1 MPTIRM
7 NREQM
12 QGGYTVLPN
21 QILRTREMSY
31 KARYLLAQMLSMS
44 EAWQYTVAGM
54 AKVCG
59 MGRDA
64 VRTAM
69 VELETLGYLVR
80 SQSRANGRFS
90 HNVYIIRE
98 EPVEVESAPAEA
110 AEEDNCPMPATPTAP
125 STVQKSVSA
134 PLADSPLPVS
144 TLPEN
149 LPLRKNKGEKYQK
162 KKYQD
167 SLPSPIYPIYPQ
179 RVENVFSPRCEGLFA
194 FDKSN
199 NPPLLNAQGV
209 LTPCTHSPLPCHASA
224 KQGFFSNRHRVG
236 ERVIGIAE
244 WNSCLSKYKRQVEYD
259 TLLFDHPEWKE
270 RLDELLEL
278 MTEASCCPAPT
289 QRIGGCQVSTEVVRA
304 RYAKIDMF
312 IMDYIFDKLSTTIQP
327 IRNIRQYLR
336 TVLFHAP
343 STCTHDYDARVR
355 WDFHGQ
361 NHEIRS

>member
-69 VELETLGYLVR
+69 VELETLGYLAR

-98 EPVEVESAPAEA
+98 VPVEVESTPVEAEPQVVSK
-110 AEEDNCPMPATPTAP
+110 EDDLAMPAAAISP
-125 STVQKSVSA
+125 SSVQESFSA

-149 LPLRKNKGEKYQK
+149 LPLRKNKGKKYQE

-167 SLPSPIYPIYPQ
+167 SLPSPSPVHPIYPYS
-179 RVENVFSPRCEGLFA
+179 REKF
-194 FDKSN
+194 
-199 NPPLLNAQGV
+199 
-209 LTPCTHSPLPCHASA
+209 
-224 KQGFFSNRHRVG
+224 VG
-236 ERVIGIAE
+236 ILE

-259 TLLFDHPEWKE
+259 TLLFDHPEWQE

-312 IMDYIFDKLSTTIQP
+312 IMDYIFDKLDTTVQP

-355 WDFHGQ
+355 WDFHRQ
-361 NHEIRS
+361 NQSIRS

>member
-69 VELETLGYLVR
+69 VELETLGYLAR

-98 EPVEVESAPAEA
+98 VPVEVEAAPSEAEPQA
-110 AEEDNCPMPATPTAP
+110 LPKEDDLATPVASTAP
-125 STVQKSVSA
+125 STVQESVSA

-149 LPLRKNKGEKYQK
+149 LPLRKNKGKKYQE

-167 SLPSPIYPIYPQ
+167 SLPSPSPVHPIYPYS
-179 RVENVFSPRCEGLFA
+179 REKF
-194 FDKSN
+194 
-199 NPPLLNAQGV
+199 
-209 LTPCTHSPLPCHASA
+209 
-224 KQGFFSNRHRVG
+224 VG
-236 ERVIGIAE
+236 ILE

-304 RYAKIDMF
+304 RYGKIDMF

-361 NHEIRS
+361 N

>member
-98 EPVEVESAPAEA
+98 VPVEVEAAPAEA
-110 AEEDNCPMPATPTAP
+110 ELQALPKEDDLARPAASTAP
-125 STVQKSVSA
+125 STVQESVAS

-149 LPLRKNKGEKYQK
+149 LPLRKNKGKKYQE

-167 SLPSPIYPIYPQ
+167 SLPSPIYPIYPSS
-179 RVENVFSPRCEGLFA
+179 REKF
-194 FDKSN
+194 
-199 NPPLLNAQGV
+199 
-209 LTPCTHSPLPCHASA
+209 
-224 KQGFFSNRHRVG
+224 VG
-236 ERVIGIAE
+236 ILE
-244 WNSCLSKYKRQVEYD
+244 WNTCLAKYKRQVEYD

-355 WDFHGQ
+355 WDFYGQ
-361 NHEIRS
+361 H

>member
-12 QGGYTVLPN
+12 QGGFTVLPN

-69 VELETLGYLVR
+69 VELETLGYLAR

-98 EPVEVESAPAEA
+98 VPVEVEAAPS
-110 AEEDNCPMPATPTAP
+110 EEESQALPKEDDLAMPAASTAP
-125 STVQKSVSA
+125 STVQESVSS

-149 LPLRKNKGEKYQK
+149 LPLRKNKGKKYQE

-167 SLPSPIYPIYPQ
+167 SLPSHFPIHPIYPFGEQ
-179 RVENVFSPRCEGLFA
+179 KF
-194 FDKSN
+194 
-199 NPPLLNAQGV
+199 
-209 LTPCTHSPLPCHASA
+209 
-224 KQGFFSNRHRVG
+224 VG
-236 ERVIGIAE
+236 ILE

-355 WDFHGQ
+355 WDFHRQ
-361 NHEIRS
+361 NQSIRS

>member
-69 VELETLGYLVR
+69 VELETLGYLAR

-98 EPVEVESAPAEA
+98 VPVEAEAAPEEA

-125 STVQKSVSA
+125 STVQESFSA

-149 LPLRKNKGEKYQK
+149 LPLRKNKGKKYQK

-167 SLPSPIYPIYPQ
+167 SLSSPIHPIYPSS
-179 RVENVFSPRCEGLFA
+179 REKF
-194 FDKSN
+194 
-199 NPPLLNAQGV
+199 
-209 LTPCTHSPLPCHASA
+209 
-224 KQGFFSNRHRVG
+224 VG
-236 ERVIGIAE
+236 ILE

-312 IMDYIFDKLSTTIQP
+312 IINYIFDKLSTTIQP

-343 STCTHDYDARVR
+343 STCTHEYDARVR
-355 WDFHGQ
+355 WDFHGK

>member
-69 VELETLGYLVR
+69 VELETLGYLAR

-98 EPVEVESAPAEA
+98 VPVEVEATPS
-110 AEEDNCPMPATPTAP
+110 EEESQALPKEDDLAMPAASTAP
-125 STVQKSVSA
+125 STVQESVSS

-149 LPLRKNKGEKYQK
+149 LPLRKNKGKKYQE

-167 SLPSPIYPIYPQ
+167 SLPSHPSIHPIYPFGEQ
-179 RVENVFSPRCEGLFA
+179 KF
-194 FDKSN
+194 
-199 NPPLLNAQGV
+199 
-209 LTPCTHSPLPCHASA
+209 
-224 KQGFFSNRHRVG
+224 VG
-236 ERVIGIAE
+236 ILE

-259 TLLFDHPEWKE
+259 TLLFDHPEWQE

-312 IMDYIFDKLSTTIQP
+312 IIDYIFDKLSTTIQP

-361 NHEIRS
+361 N

>member
-69 VELETLGYLVR
+69 VELETLGYLAR

-98 EPVEVESAPAEA
+98 VPVEVEAAPAEA
-110 AEEDNCPMPATPTAP
+110 ESQEDNILTPAASTAP
-125 STVQKSVSA
+125 STVQETVSA

-149 LPLRKNKGEKYQK
+149 LPLRKNKGKKYQE

-167 SLPSPIYPIYPQ
+167 SLPSPSSIHPTYPLGEQ
-179 RVENVFSPRCEGLFA
+179 KF
-194 FDKSN
+194 
-199 NPPLLNAQGV
+199 
-209 LTPCTHSPLPCHASA
+209 
-224 KQGFFSNRHRVG
+224 VG
-236 ERVIGIAE
+236 ILE
-244 WNSCLSKYKRQVEYD
+244 WNTCLSKYKRQVEYD

-312 IMDYIFDKLSTTIQP
+312 IIDYIFDKLSTTIQP

-355 WDFHGQ
+355 WDFHGRNQ
-361 NHEIRS
+361 SLRS

>member
-21 QILRTREMSY
+21 QIFRTREMSY

-69 VELETLGYLVR
+69 VELETLGYLAR

-98 EPVEVESAPAEA
+98 VPVEVEAAPAEA
-110 AEEDNCPMPATPTAP
+110 KPHTASSLAENCAAGSADIPMAPCGQDSASMSTTPTAP
-125 STVQKSVSA
+125 STVQESVSA

-149 LPLRKNKGEKYQK
+149 LPLRKNKGKKYQE

-167 SLPSPIYPIYPQ
+167 SLPSPIYPIYPSS
-179 RVENVFSPRCEGLFA
+179 REKF
-194 FDKSN
+194 
-199 NPPLLNAQGV
+199 
-209 LTPCTHSPLPCHASA
+209 
-224 KQGFFSNRHRVG
+224 VG
-236 ERVIGIAE
+236 ILE
-244 WNSCLSKYKRQVEYD
+244 WNFCLSKYKRQVEYD

-355 WDFHGQ
+355 WDSYGQ
-361 NHEIRS
+361 H

>member
-69 VELETLGYLVR
+69 VELETLGYLAR

-98 EPVEVESAPAEA
+98 VPVEVEAAPAEA
-110 AEEDNCPMPATPTAP
+110 KPQALPKEDDLAMPAASTAP
-125 STVQKSVSA
+125 STVQESVSA

-149 LPLRKNKGEKYQK
+149 LPLRKNKGKKYQE

-167 SLPSPIYPIYPQ
+167 SLPSHSPIHPIYLSS
-179 RVENVFSPRCEGLFA
+179 REKF
-194 FDKSN
+194 
-199 NPPLLNAQGV
+199 
-209 LTPCTHSPLPCHASA
+209 
-224 KQGFFSNRHRVG
+224 VG
-236 ERVIGIAE
+236 ILE

-343 STCTHDYDARVR
+343 STCTHEYDARVR
-355 WDFHGQ
+355 WDFYGQ
-361 NHEIRS
+361 N

>member
-69 VELETLGYLVR
+69 VELETLGYLAR

-98 EPVEVESAPAEA
+98 VPVEVEAAPAEA
-110 AEEDNCPMPATPTAP
+110 ELQALPKEDDLARPAASTAP
-125 STVQKSVSA
+125 STVQESVAS

-144 TLPEN
+144 MLPEN
-149 LPLRKNKGEKYQK
+149 LPLRKNKGKKYQE

-167 SLPSPIYPIYPQ
+167 SLPSPIYPIYPYS
-179 RVENVFSPRCEGLFA
+179 REKF
-194 FDKSN
+194 
-199 NPPLLNAQGV
+199 
-209 LTPCTHSPLPCHASA
+209 
-224 KQGFFSNRHRVG
+224 VG
-236 ERVIGIAE
+236 ILE
-244 WNSCLSKYKRQVEYD
+244 WNSCLAKYKRQVEYD

-355 WDFHGQ
+355 WDFYGQ
-361 NHEIRS
+361 NQSIRS

>member
-69 VELETLGYLVR
+69 VELETLGYLAR

-98 EPVEVESAPAEA
+98 VPVEVEAAPAEA
-110 AEEDNCPMPATPTAP
+110 KPQALPKEDDLAMPAASTAP
-125 STVQKSVSA
+125 SHAQESVSA

-149 LPLRKNKGEKYQK
+149 LPLRKNKGKKYQE

-167 SLPSPIYPIYPQ
+167 SLPSHSPIHPIYPSS
-179 RVENVFSPRCEGLFA
+179 REKF
-194 FDKSN
+194 
-199 NPPLLNAQGV
+199 
-209 LTPCTHSPLPCHASA
+209 
-224 KQGFFSNRHRVG
+224 VG
-236 ERVIGIAE
+236 IFE

-343 STCTHDYDARVR
+343 STYTHEYDARVR

-361 NHEIRS
+361 N

>member
-69 VELETLGYLVR
+69 VELETLGYLAR

-98 EPVEVESAPAEA
+98 MPVKVEAAPAEA

-125 STVQKSVSA
+125 STVQESVSA

-149 LPLRKNKGEKYQK
+149 LPLRKNKGKKYQE

-167 SLPSPIYPIYPQ
+167 SLPSHPSIHPIYPLGGQ
-179 RVENVFSPRCEGLFA
+179 KF
-194 FDKSN
+194 
-199 NPPLLNAQGV
+199 
-209 LTPCTHSPLPCHASA
+209 
-224 KQGFFSNRHRVG
+224 VG
-236 ERVIGIAE
+236 ILE
-244 WNSCLSKYKRQVEYD
+244 WNSCLTKYKRQVEYD

-312 IMDYIFDKLSTTIQP
+312 IIDYIFDKLSTTIQP

-355 WDFHGQ
+355 WDFYGQ
-361 NHEIRS
+361 N

>member
-1 MPTIRM
+1 
-7 NREQM
+7 
-12 QGGYTVLPN
+12 
-21 QILRTREMSY
+21 MS
-31 KARYLLAQMLSMS
+31 
-44 EAWQYTVAGM
+44 T
-54 AKVCG
+54 
-59 MGRDA
+59 
-64 VRTAM
+64 
-69 VELETLGYLVR
+69 
-80 SQSRANGRFS
+80 
-90 HNVYIIRE
+90 
-98 EPVEVESAPAEA
+98 
-110 AEEDNCPMPATPTAP
+110 TPTAP
-125 STVQKSVSA
+125 SIVQESVSA

-149 LPLRKNKGEKYQK
+149 LPLRKNKGKKYQE

-167 SLPSPIYPIYPQ
+167 SLPSPIYPIYPYS
-179 RVENVFSPRCEGLFA
+179 REKF
-194 FDKSN
+194 
-199 NPPLLNAQGV
+199 
-209 LTPCTHSPLPCHASA
+209 
-224 KQGFFSNRHRVG
+224 VG
-236 ERVIGIAE
+236 ILE
-244 WNSCLSKYKRQVEYD
+244 WNSCLAKYKRQVEYD

-355 WDFHGQ
+355 WDFYGQ
-361 NHEIRS
+361 NQSIRS

>member
-69 VELETLGYLVR
+69 VELETLGYLAR

-98 EPVEVESAPAEA
+98 VPVEAEAAPAEA
-110 AEEDNCPMPATPTAP
+110 EPQVVSKEDDLAMPAASAAP
-125 STVQKSVSA
+125 STVQESVSA

-149 LPLRKNKGEKYQK
+149 LPLRKNKGKKYQE

-167 SLPSPIYPIYPQ
+167 SLPSHSPIHPIYLSS
-179 RVENVFSPRCEGLFA
+179 REKF
-194 FDKSN
+194 
-199 NPPLLNAQGV
+199 
-209 LTPCTHSPLPCHASA
+209 
-224 KQGFFSNRHRVG
+224 VG
-236 ERVIGIAE
+236 ILE
-244 WNSCLSKYKRQVEYD
+244 WNACLSKYKRQVEYD

-312 IMDYIFDKLSTTIQP
+312 IIDYIFDKLSTTIQP

-355 WDFHGQ
+355 WDFYGQ
-361 NHEIRS
+361 N

>member
-69 VELETLGYLVR
+69 VELETLGYLAR

-98 EPVEVESAPAEA
+98 MPVEVEATPSEAKPHTASSLAENCAAGSA
-110 AEEDNCPMPATPTAP
+110 DIPMAPCGQDSASMSTTPTAP
-125 STVQKSVSA
+125 STVQESVSA

-149 LPLRKNKGEKYQK
+149 LPLRKNKGKKYQK

-167 SLPSPIYPIYPQ
+167 SLSSPIHPIYPSS
-179 RVENVFSPRCEGLFA
+179 REKF
-194 FDKSN
+194 
-199 NPPLLNAQGV
+199 
-209 LTPCTHSPLPCHASA
+209 
-224 KQGFFSNRHRVG
+224 VG
-236 ERVIGIAE
+236 ILE

-259 TLLFDHPEWKE
+259 TLLFDHPEWQE

-312 IMDYIFDKLSTTIQP
+312 IIDYIFDKLSTTIQP

-343 STCTHDYDARVR
+343 TTCTHEYNARVR
-355 WDFHGQ
+355 WDFYGQ
-361 NHEIRS
+361 H

>member
-69 VELETLGYLVR
+69 VELETLGYLAR

-98 EPVEVESAPAEA
+98 VPVEVEAAPAEA
-110 AEEDNCPMPATPTAP
+110 KPHTASSLAENCAAGSADIPMAPCGQDSASMSTTPNAP
-125 STVQKSVSA
+125 STVQESVSA

-149 LPLRKNKGEKYQK
+149 LPLRKNKGKKYQE

-167 SLPSPIYPIYPQ
+167 SLPSHSPIHPIYPYS
-179 RVENVFSPRCEGLFA
+179 REKF
-194 FDKSN
+194 
-199 NPPLLNAQGV
+199 
-209 LTPCTHSPLPCHASA
+209 
-224 KQGFFSNRHRVG
+224 VG
-236 ERVIGIAE
+236 ILE

-361 NHEIRS
+361 H

>member
-69 VELETLGYLVR
+69 VELETLGYLAR

-98 EPVEVESAPAEA
+98 VPVEAEAAPAEA
-110 AEEDNCPMPATPTAP
+110 EPQVVSKEDDLAMPAASAAP
-125 STVQKSVSA
+125 STVQESVSA

-149 LPLRKNKGEKYQK
+149 LPLRKNKGKKYQE

-167 SLPSPIYPIYPQ
+167 SLPSHFPIHPIYPFGEQ
-179 RVENVFSPRCEGLFA
+179 KF
-194 FDKSN
+194 
-199 NPPLLNAQGV
+199 
-209 LTPCTHSPLPCHASA
+209 
-224 KQGFFSNRHRVG
+224 VG
-236 ERVIGIAE
+236 ILE

-312 IMDYIFDKLSTTIQP
+312 IIDYIFDKLSTTIQP

-355 WDFHGQ
+355 WDFYGQ
-361 NHEIRS
+361 NHVIRS

>member
-69 VELETLGYLVR
+69 VELETLGYLAR

-98 EPVEVESAPAEA
+98 VPVEVEAAPAEA
-110 AEEDNCPMPATPTAP
+110 KPQALPKEDDLAMPAASTAP
-125 STVQKSVSA
+125 STVQESVSA

-149 LPLRKNKGEKYQK
+149 LPLRKNKGKKYQK

-167 SLPSPIYPIYPQ
+167 SLSSPIHPIYPSS
-179 RVENVFSPRCEGLFA
+179 REKF
-194 FDKSN
+194 
-199 NPPLLNAQGV
+199 
-209 LTPCTHSPLPCHASA
+209 
-224 KQGFFSNRHRVG
+224 VG
-236 ERVIGIAE
+236 ILE

-304 RYAKIDMF
+304 RYGKIDMF
-312 IMDYIFDKLSTTIQP
+312 IIDYIFDKLSTTIQP

-343 STCTHDYDARVR
+343 STCTHEYDARVR
-355 WDFHGQ
+355 WDFYGQ
-361 NHEIRS
+361 N

>member
-98 EPVEVESAPAEA
+98 VPVEAEAAPAEA
-110 AEEDNCPMPATPTAP
+110 EPQVVSKEDDLAMPAASAAP
-125 STVQKSVSA
+125 STVQESVSA

-149 LPLRKNKGEKYQK
+149 LPLRKNKGKKYQE

-167 SLPSPIYPIYPQ
+167 SLPSHSPIHPIYLSS
-179 RVENVFSPRCEGLFA
+179 REKF
-194 FDKSN
+194 
-199 NPPLLNAQGV
+199 
-209 LTPCTHSPLPCHASA
+209 
-224 KQGFFSNRHRVG
+224 VG
-236 ERVIGIAE
+236 ILE
-244 WNSCLSKYKRQVEYD
+244 WNACLSKYKRQVEYD

-312 IMDYIFDKLSTTIQP
+312 IIDYIFDKLSTTIQP

-355 WDFHGQ
+355 WDFYGQ
-361 NHEIRS
+361 NHVIRS

>member
-98 EPVEVESAPAEA
+98 VPVEVEAAPAEA
-110 AEEDNCPMPATPTAP
+110 KPHTASSLAENCAAGSADIPMAPCGQDSASMSTTPNAP
-125 STVQKSVSA
+125 STVQESVSA

-149 LPLRKNKGEKYQK
+149 LPLRKNKGKKYQE

-167 SLPSPIYPIYPQ
+167 SLPSHSPIHPIYPYS
-179 RVENVFSPRCEGLFA
+179 REKF
-194 FDKSN
+194 
-199 NPPLLNAQGV
+199 
-209 LTPCTHSPLPCHASA
+209 
-224 KQGFFSNRHRVG
+224 VG
-236 ERVIGIAE
+236 ILE
-244 WNSCLSKYKRQVEYD
+244 WNTCLAKYKRQVEYD
-259 TLLFDHPEWKE
+259 TLLFDHPEWQE

-361 NHEIRS
+361 H

>member
-69 VELETLGYLVR
+69 VELETLGYLAR

-98 EPVEVESAPAEA
+98 VPVEVEAAPS
-110 AEEDNCPMPATPTAP
+110 EEESQALPKEDDLAMPAASTAP
-125 STVQKSVSA
+125 STVQESVSS

-149 LPLRKNKGEKYQK
+149 LPLRKNKGKKYQE

-167 SLPSPIYPIYPQ
+167 SLPSHSPIHPIYPYS
-179 RVENVFSPRCEGLFA
+179 REKF
-194 FDKSN
+194 
-199 NPPLLNAQGV
+199 
-209 LTPCTHSPLPCHASA
+209 
-224 KQGFFSNRHRVG
+224 VG
-236 ERVIGIAE
+236 ILE

-304 RYAKIDMF
+304 RYGKIDMF

-361 NHEIRS
+361 NQSIRS

>member
-69 VELETLGYLVR
+69 VELETLGYLAR

-98 EPVEVESAPAEA
+98 EPVEVEAAPSEAEPQA
-110 AEEDNCPMPATPTAP
+110 LPKEDDLAMPAASAAP

-149 LPLRKNKGEKYQK
+149 LPLRKNKGKKYQE

-167 SLPSPIYPIYPQ
+167 SLSSPIHPIYPSS
-179 RVENVFSPRCEGLFA
+179 REKF
-194 FDKSN
+194 
-199 NPPLLNAQGV
+199 
-209 LTPCTHSPLPCHASA
+209 
-224 KQGFFSNRHRVG
+224 VG
-236 ERVIGIAE
+236 ILE

-355 WDFHGQ
+355 WDFYGQ
-361 NHEIRS
+361 N

>member
-69 VELETLGYLVR
+69 VELETLGYLAR

-98 EPVEVESAPAEA
+98 VPVEVE
-110 AEEDNCPMPATPTAP
+110 TAP
-125 STVQKSVSA
+125 SEAEPQALPKEDDLAMPAASTAPSPVQESVSS
-134 PLADSPLPVS
+134 PLADSPLPVF

-149 LPLRKNKGEKYQK
+149 LPQRKNKGKKYQE

-167 SLPSPIYPIYPQ
+167 SLPSPIYPIYPSS
-179 RVENVFSPRCEGLFA
+179 REKF
-194 FDKSN
+194 
-199 NPPLLNAQGV
+199 
-209 LTPCTHSPLPCHASA
+209 
-224 KQGFFSNRHRVG
+224 VG
-236 ERVIGIAE
+236 ILE
-244 WNSCLSKYKRQVEYD
+244 WNFCLSKYKRQVEYD

-312 IMDYIFDKLSTTIQP
+312 IIDYIFDKLSTTIQP

>member
-69 VELETLGYLVR
+69 VELETLGYLAR

-98 EPVEVESAPAEA
+98 VPVEVEAAPSEAEPQA
-110 AEEDNCPMPATPTAP
+110 LPKEDDLAMPAASTAP
-125 STVQKSVSA
+125 STVQESVSA

-149 LPLRKNKGEKYQK
+149 LPLRKNKGKKYQE

-167 SLPSPIYPIYPQ
+167 SLPSHSPISPIYLSS
-179 RVENVFSPRCEGLFA
+179 REKF
-194 FDKSN
+194 
-199 NPPLLNAQGV
+199 
-209 LTPCTHSPLPCHASA
+209 
-224 KQGFFSNRHRVG
+224 VG
-236 ERVIGIAE
+236 ILE
-244 WNSCLSKYKRQVEYD
+244 WNSCLAKYKRQVEYD

-278 MTEASCCPAPT
+278 MTEAGCCPAPT
-289 QRIGGCQVSTEVVRA
+289 QRIGGCQVATEVVRA
-304 RYAKIDMF
+304 RYGKIDMF

-361 NHEIRS
+361 N

>member
-69 VELETLGYLVR
+69 VELETLGYLAR

-98 EPVEVESAPAEA
+98 VPVEVEAAPAEA
-110 AEEDNCPMPATPTAP
+110 KPQALPKEDDLAMPAASTAP
-125 STVQKSVSA
+125 STVQESVSA

-149 LPLRKNKGEKYQK
+149 LPLRKNKGKKYQE

-167 SLPSPIYPIYPQ
+167 SLPSHFPIHPIYPFGEQ
-179 RVENVFSPRCEGLFA
+179 KF
-194 FDKSN
+194 
-199 NPPLLNAQGV
+199 
-209 LTPCTHSPLPCHASA
+209 
-224 KQGFFSNRHRVG
+224 VG
-236 ERVIGIAE
+236 ILE

-355 WDFHGQ
+355 WDFYGQ
-361 NHEIRS
+361 N

>member
-69 VELETLGYLVR
+69 VELETLGYLAR

-98 EPVEVESAPAEA
+98 VPVEVEAAPAEA
-110 AEEDNCPMPATPTAP
+110 EPQALPKEDDLAMPAASAAP
-125 STVQKSVSA
+125 STVQESVSA

-149 LPLRKNKGEKYQK
+149 LPLRKNKGKKYQE

-167 SLPSPIYPIYPQ
+167 SLSSPSPIYPIYPSS
-179 RVENVFSPRCEGLFA
+179 REKF
-194 FDKSN
+194 
-199 NPPLLNAQGV
+199 
-209 LTPCTHSPLPCHASA
+209 
-224 KQGFFSNRHRVG
+224 VG
-236 ERVIGIAE
+236 ILE
-244 WNSCLSKYKRQVEYD
+244 WNFCLSKYKRQVEYD

-312 IMDYIFDKLSTTIQP
+312 IMDYIFDKLNTTIQP

-361 NHEIRS
+361 N

>member
-69 VELETLGYLVR
+69 VELETLGYLAR

-98 EPVEVESAPAEA
+98 VPVEVEAAPSEAEPQA
-110 AEEDNCPMPATPTAP
+110 LPKEDDLAMPAASAAP

-134 PLADSPLPVS
+134 PLAASPLPVS

-149 LPLRKNKGEKYQK
+149 LPLRKNKGKKYQE

-167 SLPSPIYPIYPQ
+167 SLPSHSPIHPIYLSS
-179 RVENVFSPRCEGLFA
+179 REKF
-194 FDKSN
+194 
-199 NPPLLNAQGV
+199 
-209 LTPCTHSPLPCHASA
+209 
-224 KQGFFSNRHRVG
+224 VG
-236 ERVIGIAE
+236 ILE
-244 WNSCLSKYKRQVEYD
+244 WNACLSKYKRQVEYD

-304 RYAKIDMF
+304 RYGKIDMF

-361 NHEIRS
+361 H

>member
-98 EPVEVESAPAEA
+98 VPVEVEAAPAEA
-110 AEEDNCPMPATPTAP
+110 KPHTASSLAENCAAGSADIPMAPCGQDSASMSTTPNAP
-125 STVQKSVSA
+125 STVQESVSA

-149 LPLRKNKGEKYQK
+149 LPLRKNKGKKYQE

-167 SLPSPIYPIYPQ
+167 SLPSHSPIHPIYPSS
-179 RVENVFSPRCEGLFA
+179 REKF
-194 FDKSN
+194 
-199 NPPLLNAQGV
+199 
-209 LTPCTHSPLPCHASA
+209 
-224 KQGFFSNRHRVG
+224 VG
-236 ERVIGIAE
+236 ILE
-244 WNSCLSKYKRQVEYD
+244 WNTCLSKYKRQVEYD

-312 IMDYIFDKLSTTIQP
+312 IIDYIFDKLSTTIQP

-355 WDFHGQ
+355 WDSYGQ
-361 NHEIRS
+361 H

>member
-69 VELETLGYLVR
+69 VELETLGYLAR

-98 EPVEVESAPAEA
+98 EPVEVEAAPSEAEPQA
-110 AEEDNCPMPATPTAP
+110 LPKEDDLAMPAASAAP

-149 LPLRKNKGEKYQK
+149 LPLRKNKGKKYQE

-167 SLPSPIYPIYPQ
+167 SLPSPIYPIYPYS
-179 RVENVFSPRCEGLFA
+179 REKF
-194 FDKSN
+194 
-199 NPPLLNAQGV
+199 
-209 LTPCTHSPLPCHASA
+209 
-224 KQGFFSNRHRVG
+224 VG
-236 ERVIGIAE
+236 ILE
-244 WNSCLSKYKRQVEYD
+244 WNSCLAKYKRQVEYD

-289 QRIGGCQVSTEVVRA
+289 QRIGGCQVATEVVRA

-355 WDFHGQ
+355 WDFYGQ
-361 NHEIRS
+361 N

>member
-69 VELETLGYLVR
+69 VELETLGYLAR

-98 EPVEVESAPAEA
+98 VPVEAEAAPAEA
-110 AEEDNCPMPATPTAP
+110 EPQVVSKEDDLAMPAASAAP
-125 STVQKSVSA
+125 STVQESVSA

-149 LPLRKNKGEKYQK
+149 LPLRKNKGKKYQE

-167 SLPSPIYPIYPQ
+167 SLPSHSPIHPIYLSS
-179 RVENVFSPRCEGLFA
+179 REKF
-194 FDKSN
+194 
-199 NPPLLNAQGV
+199 
-209 LTPCTHSPLPCHASA
+209 
-224 KQGFFSNRHRVG
+224 VG
-236 ERVIGIAE
+236 ILE
-244 WNSCLSKYKRQVEYD
+244 WNACLSKYKRQVEYD

-312 IMDYIFDKLSTTIQP
+312 IIDYIFDKLSTTIQP

-343 STCTHDYDARVR
+343 STCTHEYNARVR
-355 WDFHGQ
+355 WDFYGQ
-361 NHEIRS
+361 H

>member
-69 VELETLGYLVR
+69 VELETLGYLAR

-98 EPVEVESAPAEA
+98 KPVEGESAPSEAEPHTASSLTENCA
-110 AEEDNCPMPATPTAP
+110 AGSADIPMAPCSQDSASMSTTPTAP
-125 STVQKSVSA
+125 STVQESVSA

-149 LPLRKNKGEKYQK
+149 LPLRKNKGKKYQE

-167 SLPSPIYPIYPQ
+167 SLPSPIYPIYPSS
-179 RVENVFSPRCEGLFA
+179 REKF
-194 FDKSN
+194 
-199 NPPLLNAQGV
+199 
-209 LTPCTHSPLPCHASA
+209 
-224 KQGFFSNRHRVG
+224 VG
-236 ERVIGIAE
+236 ILE
-244 WNSCLSKYKRQVEYD
+244 WNFCLSKYKRQVEYD

-312 IMDYIFDKLSTTIQP
+312 IIDYIFDKLSTTIQP

>member
-69 VELETLGYLVR
+69 VELETLGYLAR

-98 EPVEVESAPAEA
+98 VPVEVEAAPSEAEPQA
-110 AEEDNCPMPATPTAP
+110 LPKEDDLAMPAASAAP

-149 LPLRKNKGEKYQK
+149 LPLRKNKGKKYQE

-167 SLPSPIYPIYPQ
+167 SLPSPIYPIYPSS
-179 RVENVFSPRCEGLFA
+179 REKF
-194 FDKSN
+194 
-199 NPPLLNAQGV
+199 
-209 LTPCTHSPLPCHASA
+209 
-224 KQGFFSNRHRVG
+224 VG
-236 ERVIGIAE
+236 ILE
-244 WNSCLSKYKRQVEYD
+244 WNFCLSKYKRQVEYD

-312 IMDYIFDKLSTTIQP
+312 IIDYIFDKLSTTIQP

-336 TVLFHAP
+336 TVLFNAP

-355 WDFHGQ
+355 WDFYGQ
-361 NHEIRS
+361 N

>member
-12 QGGYTVLPN
+12 QGGFTVLPN

-31 KARYLLAQMLSMS
+31 KTRYLLAQMLSMS

-69 VELETLGYLVR
+69 VELETLGYLAR

-98 EPVEVESAPAEA
+98 VPVEVEAAPS
-110 AEEDNCPMPATPTAP
+110 EEESQALPKEDDLAMPAASTAP
-125 STVQKSVSA
+125 STVQESVSS

-149 LPLRKNKGEKYQK
+149 LPLRKNKGKKYQE

-167 SLPSPIYPIYPQ
+167 SLPSHSPIHPIYLSS
-179 RVENVFSPRCEGLFA
+179 REKF
-194 FDKSN
+194 
-199 NPPLLNAQGV
+199 
-209 LTPCTHSPLPCHASA
+209 
-224 KQGFFSNRHRVG
+224 VG
-236 ERVIGIAE
+236 ILE

-343 STCTHDYDARVR
+343 STCTHEYDARVR
-355 WDFHGQ
+355 WDFYGQ
-361 NHEIRS
+361 N

>member
-69 VELETLGYLVR
+69 VELETLGYLAR

-98 EPVEVESAPAEA
+98 VPVEVEAAPAEA
-110 AEEDNCPMPATPTAP
+110 ELQALPKEDDLARPAASTAP
-125 STVQKSVSA
+125 STVQESVAS

-149 LPLRKNKGEKYQK
+149 LPLRKNKGKKYQE

-167 SLPSPIYPIYPQ
+167 SLPSHSPIHPIYPYS
-179 RVENVFSPRCEGLFA
+179 REKF
-194 FDKSN
+194 
-199 NPPLLNAQGV
+199 
-209 LTPCTHSPLPCHASA
+209 
-224 KQGFFSNRHRVG
+224 VG
-236 ERVIGIAE
+236 ILE

-312 IMDYIFDKLSTTIQP
+312 IIDYIFDKLSTTIQP

>member
-69 VELETLGYLVR
+69 VELETLGYLAR

-98 EPVEVESAPAEA
+98 VPVEVESTPVEAEPQVVSK
-110 AEEDNCPMPATPTAP
+110 EDDLAMPAAAISP
-125 STVQKSVSA
+125 SSVQESFSA

-149 LPLRKNKGEKYQK
+149 LPLRKNKGKKYQE

-167 SLPSPIYPIYPQ
+167 SLPSPSPVHPIYPYS
-179 RVENVFSPRCEGLFA
+179 REKF
-194 FDKSN
+194 
-199 NPPLLNAQGV
+199 
-209 LTPCTHSPLPCHASA
+209 
-224 KQGFFSNRHRVG
+224 VG
-236 ERVIGIAE
+236 ILE

-259 TLLFDHPEWKE
+259 TLLFDHPEWQE

-312 IMDYIFDKLSTTIQP
+312 IIDYIFDKLSTTIQP

-355 WDFHGQ
+355 WDFYGQ
-361 NHEIRS
+361 N

>member
-69 VELETLGYLVR
+69 VELETLGYLAR

-98 EPVEVESAPAEA
+98 VPVEVEAAPAEA
-110 AEEDNCPMPATPTAP
+110 KPQALPKEDDLAMPAASAAP
-125 STVQKSVSA
+125 STAQESVSA

-149 LPLRKNKGEKYQK
+149 LPLRKNKGKKYQE

-167 SLPSPIYPIYPQ
+167 SLPSHSPIYPIYPSS
-179 RVENVFSPRCEGLFA
+179 REKF
-194 FDKSN
+194 
-199 NPPLLNAQGV
+199 
-209 LTPCTHSPLPCHASA
+209 
-224 KQGFFSNRHRVG
+224 VG
-236 ERVIGIAE
+236 ILE
-244 WNSCLSKYKRQVEYD
+244 WNTCLSKYKRQVEYD

-355 WDFHGQ
+355 WDFYGQ
-361 NHEIRS
+361 NQSIRS

>member
-69 VELETLGYLVR
+69 VELETLGYLAR

-98 EPVEVESAPAEA
+98 VPVEAEAAPAEA
-110 AEEDNCPMPATPTAP
+110 EPQVVSKEDDLAMPAASAAP

-149 LPLRKNKGEKYQK
+149 LPLRKNKGKKYQE

-167 SLPSPIYPIYPQ
+167 SLPSHSPIHPIYLSS
-179 RVENVFSPRCEGLFA
+179 REKF
-194 FDKSN
+194 
-199 NPPLLNAQGV
+199 
-209 LTPCTHSPLPCHASA
+209 
-224 KQGFFSNRHRVG
+224 VG
-236 ERVIGIAE
+236 ILE
-244 WNSCLSKYKRQVEYD
+244 WNACLSKYKRQVEYD

-289 QRIGGCQVSTEVVRA
+289 QRIGGCQVATEVVRA

-312 IMDYIFDKLSTTIQP
+312 IIDYIFDKLSTTIQP

-355 WDFHGQ
+355 WDFYGQ
-361 NHEIRS
+361 N